1 MSEINA
7 QLERLIVRRLDGEL
21 SADEELALQREFI
34 KNPEARRMAEEY
46 ARLDMVAGAALQDAL
61 FQSQTA
67 SPRPLVA
74 AGMSRERHWT
84 RGWLFIPGAI
94 AAALLAMVVP
104 FPGTPTSRNEPV
116 KVVDGTRD
124 RTPQG
129 SPSRHI
135 PQIAPATSGGVMQNV
150 SDSPWLAPRTRRDTG
165 REMIGVQ
172 GDDGNIYWLE
182 ISRTRTVRQ
191 PERAAA
197 ALPVTESL

>member
-1 MSEINA
+1 MSEINE

-21 SADEELALQREFI
+21 SADEELALERELI
-34 KNPEARRMAEEY
+34 KNPEARRLADDY

-61 FQSQTA
+61 FHGRSAA
-67 SPRPLVA
+67 SRPLVA
-74 AGMSRERHWT
+74 AGSSRPRHWT

-104 FPGTPTSRNEPV
+104 FPGAT
-116 KVVDGTRD
+116 
-124 RTPQG
+124 
-129 SPSRHI
+129 PSRI
-135 PQIAPATSGGVMQNV
+135 EPTKLVSNTPSSAPRPQANKQLPQIAPADSDGVMRNV
-150 SDSPWLAPRTRRDTG
+150 SNSAWLAPRTRRDTG

-191 PERAAA
+191 PERAAVA
-197 ALPVTESL
+197 MPVTESL